1 MKKFVAWMISG
12 LILVLFL
19 NYFAFISYN
28 REVNIYLSGLVNE
41 IEKYYPNV
49 HEEDIVKLLNAKNSS
64 SSDTLKRYG
73 FINDNTSYLKKI
85 NQVQEKYIIISVSV
99 FFAFNL
105 TWLFMYFCERK
116 KRKQELIYM
125 TDYLK
130 KINKG
135 LYDLEI
141 VNNDEGELSILK
153 NEIYKTTINLKEM
166 YAKEYDERIKIK
178 DNLANISHQLKT
190 PLTSIML
197 MADTLIEEDVDKD
210 KQKDFLKDIRS
221 LTENINFLV
230 IAILKLSK
238 FDANV
243 LIFNKDL
250 INVSF
255 LMKKSLENIKLEKS
269 KKNVDVN
276 LSIDESAYFY
286 GDFNWECE
294 AFTNILKNAIE
305 CNEENIKID
314 ISARNIG
321 NFLIIEIKDNGIGIP
336 PHDRKHI
343 FERFYKRDNS
353 TSNNFGIGLSLA
365 KEIINKDG
373 GTIRLLDAKKGAA
386 FKIKFYTKNN

>member
-49 HEEDIVKLLNAKNSS
+49 HEEDIVKLLNTKNSS

-130 KINKG
+130 KINMG

>member
-49 HEEDIVKLLNAKNSS
+49 HEEDIVKLLNTKNSS

-210 KQKDFLKDIRS
+210 KQRDFLKDIRS

>member
-49 HEEDIVKLLNAKNSS
+49 HEEDIVKLLNTKNSS

-105 TWLFMYFCERK
+105 IWLFMYFCESK

-243 LIFNKDL
+243 LLFNKDL

-269 KKNVDVN
+269 KKNVDIN

-373 GTIRLLDAKKGAA
+373 GTIRLLDTKKGAA

>member
-130 KINKG
+130 KINMG

-243 LIFNKDL
+243 LLFNKDL

>member
-49 HEEDIVKLLNAKNSS
+49 HEEDIVKLLNTKNSS

-130 KINKG
+130 KINMG

-243 LIFNKDL
+243 LLFNKDL

>member
-243 LIFNKDL
+243 LLFNKDL

-255 LMKKSLENIKLEKS
+255 LMKKSLENIKLEKN

>member
-49 HEEDIVKLLNAKNSS
+49 HEEDIVKLLNTKNSS

-105 TWLFMYFCERK
+105 IWLFMYFCESK

-353 TSNNFGIGLSLA
+353 TRNNFGIGLSLA

>member
-49 HEEDIVKLLNAKNSS
+49 HEEDIVKLLNTKNSS

-243 LIFNKDL
+243 LLFNKDL

-255 LMKKSLENIKLEKS
+255 LMKKSLENIKLEKN

>member
-49 HEEDIVKLLNAKNSS
+49 HEEDIVKLLNTKNSS

-130 KINKG
+130 KINMG

-255 LMKKSLENIKLEKS
+255 LMKKSLENIKLEKR

>member
-49 HEEDIVKLLNAKNSS
+49 HEEDIVKLLNTKNSS

-85 NQVQEKYIIISVSV
+85 NQVQEKYIIISISV

>member
-1 MKKFVAWMISG
+1 MISG

-49 HEEDIVKLLNAKNSS
+49 HEEDIVKLLNTKNSS

-105 TWLFMYFCERK
+105 IWLFMYFCESK

-243 LIFNKDL
+243 LLFNKDL

-353 TSNNFGIGLSLA
+353 TRNNFGIGLSLA
-365 KEIINKDG
+365 KEIIYKDG

>member
-49 HEEDIVKLLNAKNSS
+49 HEEDIVKLLNTKNSS

-130 KINKG
+130 KINMG

-243 LIFNKDL
+243 LLFNKDL

-255 LMKKSLENIKLEKS
+255 LMKKSLENIKLEKR

-286 GDFNWECE
+286 GDFNWERE

>member
-49 HEEDIVKLLNAKNSS
+49 HEEDIVKLLNTKNSS

-130 KINKG
+130 KINMG

-197 MADTLIEEDVDKD
+197 MADTLVEEDVDKD

-243 LIFNKDL
+243 LLFNKDL

>member
-49 HEEDIVKLLNAKNSS
+49 HEEDIVKLLNTKNSS

-141 VNNDEGELSILK
+141 INNDEGELSILK

-243 LIFNKDL
+243 LLFNKDL

>member
-49 HEEDIVKLLNAKNSS
+49 HEEDIVKLLNTKNSS

-105 TWLFMYFCERK
+105 IWLFMYFCESK

-255 LMKKSLENIKLEKS
+255 LMKKSLENIKLEKR

-353 TSNNFGIGLSLA
+353 TRNNFGIGLSLA

>member
-49 HEEDIVKLLNAKNSS
+49 HEEDIVKLLNTKNSS

>member
-49 HEEDIVKLLNAKNSS
+49 HEEDIVKLLNTKNSS

-130 KINKG
+130 KINMG

-373 GTIRLLDAKKGAA
+373 GTIRLLDVKKGAA

>member
-49 HEEDIVKLLNAKNSS
+49 HEEDIVKLLNTKNSS

-105 TWLFMYFCERK
+105 IWLFMYFCESK

-243 LIFNKDL
+243 LLFNKDL

-353 TSNNFGIGLSLA
+353 TRNNFGIGLSLA

>member
-49 HEEDIVKLLNAKNSS
+49 HEEDIVKLLNTKNSS

-105 TWLFMYFCERK
+105 IWLFMYFCESK

-243 LIFNKDL
+243 LLFNKDL

-353 TSNNFGIGLSLA
+353 TRNNFGIGLSLA

-373 GTIRLLDAKKGAA
+373 GTIRLLDAKKGAT

>member
-49 HEEDIVKLLNAKNSS
+49 HEEDIVKLLNTKNSS

-105 TWLFMYFCERK
+105 IWLFMYFCESK

-243 LIFNKDL
+243 LLFNKDL

-269 KKNVDVN
+269 KKM
-276 LSIDESAYFY
+276 
-286 GDFNWECE
+286 
-294 AFTNILKNAIE
+294 
-305 CNEENIKID
+305 
-314 ISARNIG
+314 
-321 NFLIIEIKDNGIGIP
+321 
-336 PHDRKHI
+336 
-343 FERFYKRDNS
+343 
-353 TSNNFGIGLSLA
+353 
-365 KEIINKDG
+365 
-373 GTIRLLDAKKGAA
+373 
-386 FKIKFYTKNN
+386 

>member
-49 HEEDIVKLLNAKNSS
+49 HEEDIVKLLNTKNSS

-105 TWLFMYFCERK
+105 IWLFMYFCESK

-243 LIFNKDL
+243 LLFNKDL

-373 GTIRLLDAKKGAA
+373 GTIRLLDVKKGAA

>member
-130 KINKG
+130 KINMG

-243 LIFNKDL
+243 LLFNKDL

-255 LMKKSLENIKLEKS
+255 LMKKSLENIKLEKN

>member
-49 HEEDIVKLLNAKNSS
+49 HEEDIVKLLNTKNSS

-85 NQVQEKYIIISVSV
+85 NQVQEKYNIISVSV

-130 KINKG
+130 KINMG

-243 LIFNKDL
+243 LLFNKDL

>member
-49 HEEDIVKLLNAKNSS
+49 HEEDIVKLLNTKNSS

-210 KQKDFLKDIRS
+210 KQRDFLKDIRS

-243 LIFNKDL
+243 LLFNKDL

-353 TSNNFGIGLSLA
+353 TRNNFGIGLSLA

>member
-49 HEEDIVKLLNAKNSS
+49 HEEDIVKLLNTKNSS

-105 TWLFMYFCERK
+105 TWLFMYFCELK

-178 DNLANISHQLKT
+178 DNLANISHQLNT

-243 LIFNKDL
+243 LLFNKDL

>member
-49 HEEDIVKLLNAKNSS
+49 HEEDIVKLLNTKNSS

-210 KQKDFLKDIRS
+210 KQRDFLKDIRS

-243 LIFNKDL
+243 LLFNKDL

>member
-1 MKKFVAWMISG
+1 
-12 LILVLFL
+12 
-19 NYFAFISYN
+19 
-28 REVNIYLSGLVNE
+28 
-41 IEKYYPNV
+41 
-49 HEEDIVKLLNAKNSS
+49 
-64 SSDTLKRYG
+64 
-73 FINDNTSYLKKI
+73 
-85 NQVQEKYIIISVSV
+85 
-99 FFAFNL
+99 
-105 TWLFMYFCERK
+105 
-116 KRKQELIYM
+116 
-125 TDYLK
+125 
-130 KINKG
+130 
-135 LYDLEI
+135 
-141 VNNDEGELSILK
+141 
-153 NEIYKTTINLKEM
+153 
-166 YAKEYDERIKIK
+166 
-178 DNLANISHQLKT
+178 
-190 PLTSIML
+190 ML

-221 LTENINFLV
+221 LTETINFLV

-243 LIFNKDL
+243 LLFNKDL

-353 TSNNFGIGLSLA
+353 TSNNFGIGLSLS

>member
-49 HEEDIVKLLNAKNSS
+49 HEEDIVKLLNTKNSS

-221 LTENINFLV
+221 LTETINFLV

-243 LIFNKDL
+243 LLFNKDL

-353 TSNNFGIGLSLA
+353 TSNNFGIGLSLS

>member
-1 MKKFVAWMISG
+1 MKKFVAWMIGG
-12 LILVLFL
+12 LTLVLFL

-49 HEEDIVKLLNAKNSS
+49 HEEDIIKLLNTKNSS

-105 TWLFMYFCERK
+105 IWLFMYFCESK

-243 LIFNKDL
+243 LLFNKDL

-373 GTIRLLDAKKGAA
+373 GTIRLLDVKKGAA

>member
-49 HEEDIVKLLNAKNSS
+49 HEEDIVKLLNTKNSS

-243 LIFNKDL
+243 LLFNKDL

-353 TSNNFGIGLSLA
+353 TRNNFGIGLSLA

>member
-1 MKKFVAWMISG
+1 MIGG
-12 LILVLFL
+12 LTLVLFL

-49 HEEDIVKLLNAKNSS
+49 HEEDIIKLLNTKNSS

-105 TWLFMYFCERK
+105 TWLYMYFCERK

-243 LIFNKDL
+243 LLFNKDL

-269 KKNVDVN
+269 KRNVDVN

-321 NFLIIEIKDNGIGIP
+321 NFLIVEIKDNGIGIP

>member
-49 HEEDIVKLLNAKNSS
+49 HEEDIVKLLNTKNSS

-243 LIFNKDL
+243 LLFNKDL